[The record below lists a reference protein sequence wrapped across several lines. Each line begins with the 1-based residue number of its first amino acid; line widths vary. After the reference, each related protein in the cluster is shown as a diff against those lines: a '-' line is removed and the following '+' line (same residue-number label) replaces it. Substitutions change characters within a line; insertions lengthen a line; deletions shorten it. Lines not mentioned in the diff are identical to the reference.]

1 MTLFILLITISV
13 SVAAFYRRQVFDSL
27 KFNAAL
33 IQDAREGWRFL
44 TYGLVHA
51 DWMHLAVNM
60 FVLYNFGPVVEA
72 AFRYNF
78 GAKGVFYYVLL
89 YVGALAISVAP
100 AYARHKN
107 DVFYN
112 AVGASGAVSAV
123 VFSLILFYPGLT
135 LRLFFL
141 PVDFP
146 AVLFG
151 VAYLVYSW
159 YMARKGEGPVGHD
172 AHFWGGVFGF
182 VFTFALSPRLL
193 SEFIRQLPHIF

>member
-1 MTLFILLITISV
+1 MTILIILLTISV
-13 SVAAFYRRQVFDSL
+13 SVLAFYRRPVFDGL

-44 TYGLVHA
+44 TYGLIHA
-51 DWMHLAVNM
+51 DWMHLGVNM
-60 FVLYNFGPVVEA
+60 FVLYNFGPAVEA
-72 AFRYNF
+72 SYRYHF
-78 GAKGVFYYVLL
+78 GAKGVFYFVLL
-89 YVGALAISVAP
+89 YVGAMAISVAP

-123 VFSLILFYPGLT
+123 VFALILFHPGLT
-135 LRLFFL
+135 LRFFFL
-141 PVDFP
+141 PFDFP

-151 VAYLVYSW
+151 AAYLVYS
-159 YMARKGEGPVGHD
+159 YFMARKGEGPVGHD

-193 SEFIRQLPHIF
+193 SDFFRQLSDIF